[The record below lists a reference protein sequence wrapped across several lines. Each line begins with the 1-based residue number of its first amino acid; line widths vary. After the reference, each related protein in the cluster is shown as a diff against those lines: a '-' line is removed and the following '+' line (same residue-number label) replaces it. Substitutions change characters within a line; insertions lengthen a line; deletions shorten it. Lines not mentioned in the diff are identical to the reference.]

1 MTTFLAIPSK
11 NNEILDGNKF
21 ADKQIAGVDPL
32 AREKKKVTPVITLL
46 VTWFAS
52 VLNLARVHGPLHV
65 YLSTFFEY
73 MVLF

>member
-1 MTTFLAIPSK
+1 MTTFLAITSK
-11 NNEILDGNKF
+11 YNENLDGNKF
-21 ADKQIAGVDPL
+21 ADKQIADVVSIGQ
-32 AREKKKVTPVITLL
+32 RKKVTPVITLL

-52 VLNLARVHGPLHV
+52 VLDLAGVHGPLHV